1 MDKNSVDWRGSMPA
15 IVTPFDAKGNID
27 EAKFRTHIEN
37 QIGLGATGVVVSGCT
52 GEFWALSMEERKRLF
67 KVAVEVS
74 RGRINVIAGT
84 GTIRT
89 QDVIELTTSAK
100 DSGCAGAMIMPP
112 YFVKPSTADIIAHY
126 ETISDAVKFPIML
139 YNIPSY
145 NQTPLTPEL
154 VDRLANI
161 ECVVAIKES
170 SMDFNIFYKT
180 ILVAGDRLRVF
191 CGPAGL
197 FGMAAI
203 EVGSPGYVE
212 AFPNFWPEA
221 EAHQFCEIVKSGDQ
235 ATVQRVQ
242 KRALQLSELMST
254 NGRNYYTSVKTAMNI
269 LGLPGGFPRRPLTL
283 LGEPHVSQIKQG
295 LAELGVRKVAAA
307 AE

>member
-1 MDKNSVDWRGSMPA
+1 MDRNSVDWRGSMPA

-27 EAKFRTHIEN
+27 EAKFRAHIES
-37 QIGLGATGVVVSGCT
+37 QIGFGATGVVVSGCT
-52 GEFWALSMEERKRLF
+52 GEFWALSLDERKRLF
-67 KVAVEVS
+67 KIAVDVS
-74 RGRINVIAGT
+74 RSRIQVIAGT

-89 QDVIELTTSAK
+89 QDVIELTTAAK
-100 DSGCAGAMIMPP
+100 DAGCAGAMIMPP
-112 YFVKPSTADIIAHY
+112 YFVKPSTADVIAHY

-145 NQTPLTPEL
+145 NQTPLMPEL
-154 VDRLANI
+154 VSRLADI
-161 ECVVAIKES
+161 DCVVAIKES

-203 EVGSPGYVE
+203 EAGSPGYVE
-212 AFPNFWPEA
+212 AFPNFWPEP

-235 ATVQRVQ
+235 ERVRRVQ

-254 NGRNYYTSVKTAMNI
+254 NGRNYYTSVKTAMNV
-269 LGLPGGFPRRPLTL
+269 LGLPGGLPRLPLRL
-283 LGEPHVSQIKQG
+283 LGEPHISEIKRG
-295 LAELGVRKVAAA
+295 LAELGLRKIAAA